1 MRPRHPYS
9 PAYALTEPPDA
20 PARKPGSS
28 KSAIVADALRSYLAR
43 RGTKELDD
51 LLKTRLDRI
60 SRQLGR
66 IERDQ
71 QVLLETLALFVRYQL
86 TVTAPLPE
94 ADQAAARALGQER
107 FQAFID
113 QVGRRL
119 ADGRTVANEL
129 LARDLAEEGGPD
141 RKSTRL
147 NSSH

>member
-1 MRPRHPYS
+1 MKPRHHLYLDD
-9 PAYALTEPPDA
+9 ALTEQLDA
-20 PARKPGSS
+20 LARKPGSS
-28 KSAIVADALRSYLAR
+28 KAAIVADAPRSYLAR

-60 SRQLGR
+60 SRQLGL

-113 QVGRRL
+113 QVGRRI
-119 ADGRTVANEL
+119 ADGRTLANDL
-129 LARDLAEEGGPD
+129 LARVPSEEAG
-141 RKSTRL
+141 R
-147 NSSH
+147 